1 MTKGIKMDKI
11 IVAVEGLVDGLVSV
25 GEVLELP
32 EIGDLVTIS
41 LLDENSNRISVN
53 GFVTDILE
61 VE

>member
-1 MTKGIKMDKI
+1 MDKI

-25 GEVLELP
+25 GEVAELP

-53 GFVTDILE
+53 GFVTDILQGE
-61 VE
+61 